1 MDALGRHIIVEF
13 YECSAEKINDVHHIE
28 KSMIRAAELAG
39 ATIIN
44 STFHHFSPFGV
55 SGVIVIEE
63 SHLAIH
69 TWPEYRFASLDL
81 FTCGD
86 SIDPWVSFDY
96 LEKEFGAVH
105 SSSIELQ
112 RGQPH
117 LLEHIALDAPAVR
130 DTAST
135 PKRPV
140 KYNRNIWFTERDN
153 NIALSLRHKGDPLFK
168 KQSKYQ
174 RVEIIDTIAYGK
186 ALILDGMVMTTEKDE
201 FVYHEMIAHVP
212 LLSHH
217 RPERVLIIGGG
228 DGGGAREVLK
238 HETVKQVDLVEI
250 DEMVIDACKR
260 YLPKLATSLSHPNLS
275 LYVED
280 GIEYMKKCPD
290 NTYDVILIDSTDPV
304 GPAEGLFTSEF
315 YKNVHRCLKEE
326 GIMVA
331 QSESPHFNTNVFCE
345 IYHCYGDIFG
355 YENVHPYLVYIPT
368 YPSGMW
374 SFSLCSKN
382 LFHPIKDLDMDRTK
396 HFASQNHLRY
406 YNPEIHT
413 AAFMLPTFVKNL
425 LYKKNDFLLKQHAPS
440 Q

>member
-13 YECSAEKINDVHHIE
+13 YECSAKKINEVSLIE
-28 KSMIRAAELAG
+28 KSMIHAAKLAG
-39 ATIIN
+39 ATIIS

-55 SGVIVIEE
+55 SGVIVIGE

-96 LEKEFGAVH
+96 LEKEFGAEH

-117 LLEHIALDAPAVR
+117 LLEKISLETPAVR
-130 DTAST
+130 DTASKT
-135 PKRPV
+135 KQLV
-140 KYNRNIWFTERDN
+140 TYNRNIWFTERDN
-153 NIALSLRHKGDPLFK
+153 NIALSLRHKGDKLYK

-201 FVYHEMIAHVP
+201 YVYHEMIAHVP
-212 LLSHH
+212 LLTHPH
-217 RPERVLIIGGG
+217 PEKVLIIGGG
-228 DGGGAREVLK
+228 DGGGARETLK
-238 HETVKQVDLVEI
+238 HESVKRVDLVEI
-250 DEMVIDACKR
+250 DEMVIDACKK
-260 YLPKLATSLSHPNLS
+260 YLPSLSSSFSHPNLH

-280 GIEYMKKCPD
+280 GIEFLKNCAE
-290 NTYDVILIDSTDPV
+290 NSYDVILIDSTDPI
-304 GPAEGLFTSEF
+304 GPAEGLFTSDF
-315 YKNVHRCLKEE
+315 YRDVYRCLKDD

-331 QSESPHFNTNVFCE
+331 QSESPHFNTNVFQE
-345 IYHCYGDIFG
+345 IYHCYGEIFG
-355 YENVHPYLVYIPT
+355 YDHVYPYVVFIPT

-374 SFSLCSKN
+374 SFSYCSKN
-382 LFHPIKDLDMDRTK
+382 SLHPVENLDMHK
-396 HFASQNHLRY
+396 AQHFTDQHHLQY
-406 YNPEIHT
+406 YNSEIHK
-413 AAFMLPTFVKNL
+413 AAFILPTFVKNL
-425 LYKKNDFLLKQHAPS
+425 LNQKQGVTIKKHVTL
-440 Q
+440 

>member
-86 SIDPWVSFDY
+86 SIDPWVSFDF
-96 LEKEFGAVH
+96 LEKEFGAMH

-117 LLEHIALDAPAVR
+117 LLERITLDTPQVR
-130 DTAST
+130 DTASKNT
-135 PKRPV
+135 KPV
-140 KYNRNIWFTERDN
+140 TYNRNIWFTERDN
-153 NIALSLRHKGDPLFK
+153 NIALSLRHKGDPLYR
-168 KQSKYQ
+168 KQSQYQ
-174 RVEIIDTIAYGK
+174 RVEIIDTYAYGR
-186 ALILDGMVMTTEKDE
+186 ALILDGMVMTTEQDE
-201 FVYHEMIAHVP
+201 YVYHEMIAHIP
-212 LLSHH
+212 LLTHPH
-217 RPERVLIIGGG
+217 PEKVLIIGGG
-228 DGGGAREVLK
+228 DGGGAREALK
-238 HETVKQVDLVEI
+238 HDSVNQVDLVEI
-250 DEMVIDACKR
+250 DELVIESCKK
-260 YLPKLATSLSHPNLS
+260 YLPNLSQSFDHPNLN
-275 LYVED
+275 LYVQD
-280 GIEYMKKCPD
+280 GIEYMKKCSD
-290 NTYDVILIDSTDPV
+290 NTYDVIIIDSTDPV

-315 YKNVHRCLKEE
+315 YKDVYRCLKDD

-331 QSESPHFNTNVFCE
+331 QSESPHFNTKVFKE

-355 YENVHPYLVYIPT
+355 YGNVHPYLVYIPT

-374 SFSLCSKN
+374 SFSFCSKN
-382 LFHPIKDLDMDRTK
+382 NLHPVEDLDEHRSQEFSSK
-396 HFASQNHLRY
+396 HHLKY
-406 YNPEIHT
+406 YNPEIHK
-413 AAFMLPTFVKNL
+413 AAFMLPTFVRSILQHKE
-425 LYKKNDFLLKQHAPS
+425 DESLKQETTSA
-440 Q
+440 